1 MNTRRTFIKKSLLA
15 GAALS
20 LTPLPACVTMGTT
33 TAKVPMK
40 SGEIGKALVLWYS
53 QTGNTNRCGRVL
65 ANTLAQSGIRVES
78 FDLRDF
84 QREKTGDFDLLVLG
98 SPVFYYDIPAY
109 VKDFIRSLPDLKG
122 IPVASYVTFGGPE
135 GNQDNAN
142 YSILQLLSEQS
153 GVPVAGKSFQSIS
166 SFPMGWSKDKV
177 DEKIW
182 NARHLPDEKTFE
194 SVRDYARGILVQIKA
209 NQSRVFVKKLT
220 LRESYTFFD
229 LEWWTKILVKN
240 HSLVR
245 ENCVE
250 CGACVEKCPV
260 NAIDLASYTVDTDS
274 CVLCFGCLNNCEY
287 QAVHME
293 YSRENL
299 IGFQDF
305 LKQHHLEVYLPAELQ
320 TKLPTG

>member
-1 MNTRRTFIKKSLLA
+1 MNTRRTFIKKSLLT
-15 GAALS
+15 GAAVAI
-20 LTPLPACVTMGTT
+20 TPLPACVTMDTT
-33 TAKVPMK
+33 KAKVPMK
-40 SGEIGKALVLWYS
+40 SGEIGSALVLWYS
-53 QTGNTNRCGRVL
+53 QTGNTHRCGRVL
-65 ANTLAQSGIRVES
+65 AHTLAQKGMRVES
-78 FDLRDF
+78 FDLRGF

-109 VKDFIRSLPDLKG
+109 VKEFIRSLPDLKG
-122 IPVASYVTFGGPE
+122 IPVASFVTFGGPE

-142 YSILQLLSEQS
+142 YSILQLLSEQN

-166 SFPMGWSKDKV
+166 SFPMGWSKDRV
-177 DEKIW
+177 DEKTW
-182 NARHLPDEKTFE
+182 NARHLPDEQTFQ
-194 SVRDYARGILVQIKA
+194 SVRDYAGEILAHIKA

-245 ENCVE
+245 ENCVQ

-260 NAIDLASYTVDTDS
+260 AAIDLDSFQVDTDS

-299 IGFQDF
+299 IGFQEF
-305 LKQHHLEVYLPAELQ
+305 LKQHHLDVYLPAELQ
-320 TKLPTG
+320 RKL